1 MFFPKK
7 KRRKETLM
15 NISRNILVILIIF
28 MLAVSACQQATPA
41 PPEPAPV
48 QEPAQPAEPVQP
60 PAEEPIQPPAE
71 EPAQPPAEE
80 TIEPPPPAE
89 PEQPRE
95 TLRFG
100 LRTADLSTLD
110 PHFAT
115 STADR
120 TVVDMIF
127 NGLIRYKP
135 GDSSVFEPDLAV
147 ALPEYEMEGDD
158 QVWKFDLRQGVM
170 CHPTATTPAYELTS
184 EDVIYSLEKAADPE
198 TSAYSAAYAGM
209 TFEADG
215 PYGLT
220 ITLDTPLSSALFFP
234 SIANYGGGFIVC
246 KGHAESVSLDDL
258 KTSPAGT
265 GPFMF
270 QSYTPQV
277 GIELV
282 ANDDY
287 FRGRPMLAGVSLR
300 YIAELTSLELA
311 LRGGELDA
319 INGGPDQAWIN
330 KMNEVPGIKVDV
342 FGVGEVAVLYFNP
355 TIPPLD
361 NPDVRRAISHAL
373 DRDEFLDVV
382 GGGPYAAKV
391 FSPVPVQFLAGG
403 MTEDEVV
410 ALGLDYGTDRDKAKQ
425 MLADAGFPN
434 GFSLD
439 LIASEMTGYRILYEN
454 LQYQLGLVGINANLQ
469 VVDHSSFHSLIRENL
484 NPLVLYIAWRPN
496 ADVYFTRFFH
506 SDARVMVGDKPDT
519 NFTSTADQDDLI
531 LEARYETD
539 PDRQAELWKQVQIN
553 LMEDAYVYAIQ
564 YQNQVYARQDFVDYG
579 HEPISVLALYPGI
592 TEKTTINR

>member
-1 MFFPKK
+1 MKIT
-7 KRRKETLM
+7 R
-15 NISRNILVILIIF
+15 ILIITF
-28 MLAVSACQQATPA
+28 VIFTLTLSACQSPTPA
-41 PPEPAPV
+41 PAEPPAPPPA
-48 QEPAQPAEPVQP
+48 QEPAAPAAPEPTQP
-60 PAEEPIQPPAE
+60 PAQVTDPPAAQ
-71 EPAQPPAEE
+71 EPTPLPP
-80 TIEPPPPAE
+80 TPE

-127 NGLIRYKP
+127 NGLIRYQP
-135 GDSSVFEPDLAV
+135 GDSSVFEPDLAI
-147 ALPEYEMEGDD
+147 ALPEYEMQGDN
-158 QVWKFDLRQGVM
+158 QVWNFELRQGVM

-184 EDVIYSLEKAADPE
+184 EDVIYSLAKAASPE
-198 TSAYSAAYAGM
+198 TSAYSAAYSSM
-209 TFEADG
+209 TFDANG
-215 PYGLT
+215 PYSLT
-220 ITLDTPLSSALFFP
+220 ITLDTPLSSALFYP
-234 SIANYGGGFIVC
+234 SIANYGGGFIIC

-287 FRGRPMLAGVSLR
+287 FRGRPMLGGVSLR

-311 LRGGELDA
+311 LRSGELDA

-330 KMNEVPGIKVDV
+330 KMQEVPGIKVDV

-391 FSPVPVQFLAGG
+391 FSPVPVQFLPGG
-403 MTEDEVV
+403 MTEEEVV
-410 ALGLDYGTDRDKAKQ
+410 SLGLDYGTDREKAKQ

-439 LIASEMTGYRILYEN
+439 LITSEMTGYRILYEN

-519 NFTSTADQDDLI
+519 NFTSTADQDDLL

-539 PDRQAELWKQVQIN
+539 PDRQVELWKQIQIN
-553 LMEDAYVYAIQ
+553 LMEDAFVYAIQ
-564 YQNQVYARQDFVDYG
+564 YQNQVYARQDSVDYG